1 MKFNCLANP
10 DNETRDVVIVTVP
23 WTDSS
28 IPLMAPAQLK
38 PIVESA
44 GMTCLATD
52 INAEVF
58 AWTKQHRY
66 RDDLLHFFFDEKINQ
81 NVSHELFNIFKNMAE
96 QIVSWRPKIV
106 GLSLFSY
113 VSQHSA
119 KWLSWFLK
127 KLIRLWLL

>member
-58 AWTKQHRY
+58 AWTKQHRH

-81 NVSHELFNIFKNMAE
+81 NVSDELFNMFKNMAE
-96 QIVSWRPKIV
+96 QILSWRPKIV

-113 VSQHSA
+113 VSQYSA

-127 KLIRLWLL
+127 KPVNIF